1 MFPYIFA
8 AVSTAVLF
16 FSPGTAIKPNEVM
29 RNATLPV
36 EFPIIEMAEALG
48 RSPTGE
54 TMVTHDVWVTAYSS
68 TPEETDDS
76 PFVTASN
83 TETRDGIVA
92 ANFLPFGTKLQI
104 PEHFGDKVFTVEDR
118 MHRRKT
124 NFVDIWMP
132 TKDDAKQFGI
142 SYTQILI
149 LERGHEVIAAR

>member
-8 AVSTAVLF
+8 AVSTAVLL
-16 FSPGTAIKPNEVM
+16 FSPGSAIKPSEVM
-29 RNATLPV
+29 ENAALPLALPV
-36 EFPIIEMAEALG
+36 IETAEAV
-48 RSPTGE
+48 E
-54 TMVTHDVWVTAYSS
+54 THEVWVTAYSS
-68 TPEETDDS
+68 TPEETDDT

-83 TETRDGIVA
+83 TETRDGVVA

-132 TKDDAKQFGI
+132 TKKDAMNFGI
-142 SYTQILI
+142 SYSEIII
-149 LERGHEVIAAR
+149 LERGHEVIAAK